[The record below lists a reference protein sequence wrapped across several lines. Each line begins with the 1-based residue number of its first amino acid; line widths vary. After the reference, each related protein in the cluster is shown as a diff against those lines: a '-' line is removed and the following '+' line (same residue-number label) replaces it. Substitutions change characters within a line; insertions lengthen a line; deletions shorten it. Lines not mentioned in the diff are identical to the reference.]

1 MKNNYFKLLLI
12 EIGLMLFSFFYLF
25 INKSFNYLIYLGLLV
40 IICGLIW
47 KFVKIEKRV
56 ERFNNELLLIIVIS
70 LIFYYVVTY
79 IIGFFSGFF
88 YSTYSKSIIGILRNI
103 LSATVL
109 FFTLEV
115 MRERIIK
122 QGEKYKS
129 IVVITV
135 FVFTLLELPSVFSF
149 GTIDNGISALDAIV
163 SVLVPIFSKNI
174 FLTYAVYKSNK
185 MSSLTYQLLITIPT
199 YIVPIL
205 PNLGDYFTTIIN
217 LTLPLFVLLLC
228 VNITITKREKVKES
242 RTLKSESIK
251 NNIIIVFLISI
262 MVLMV
267 YLTCGL
273 FRFYALAIG
282 SESMQGSIN
291 KGDIVIIDKHHKN
304 IKKGEVIAFKQDNK
318 TIVHRVKEV
327 IDQENGLYKTKGDNN
342 NAEDAWIVEEK
353 NIVGRI
359 RLKIKYLGWPTVALS
374 ELIAK

>member
-12 EIGLMLFSFFYLF
+12 EIGLMLFSFFFFF
-25 INKSFNYLIYLGLLV
+25 INKSFNYLLYLGLLV

-205 PNLGDYFTTIIN
+205 PNLGDYFTTII
-217 LTLPLFVLLLC
+217 TLKLNLFVLLLY
-228 VNITITKREKVKES
+228 VNITITKR
-242 RTLKSESIK
+242 
-251 NNIIIVFLISI
+251 
-262 MVLMV
+262 
-267 YLTCGL
+267 
-273 FRFYALAIG
+273 
-282 SESMQGSIN
+282 
-291 KGDIVIIDKHHKN
+291 
-304 IKKGEVIAFKQDNK
+304 
-318 TIVHRVKEV
+318 
-327 IDQENGLYKTKGDNN
+327 
-342 NAEDAWIVEEK
+342 
-353 NIVGRI
+353 
-359 RLKIKYLGWPTVALS
+359 
-374 ELIAK
+374 